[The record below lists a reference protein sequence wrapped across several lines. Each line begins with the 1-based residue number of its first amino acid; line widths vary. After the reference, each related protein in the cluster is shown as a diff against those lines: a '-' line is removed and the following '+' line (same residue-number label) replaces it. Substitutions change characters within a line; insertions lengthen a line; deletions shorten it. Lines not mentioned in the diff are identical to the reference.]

1 MPNKQ
6 YTSNNS
12 LTILNGP
19 EINHAAWNTLLQKS
33 SFASP
38 FQSPDYYKS
47 IERFRHY
54 QAIVYALNINGQL
67 GALVF
72 IVFMKEPG
80 PESVFSK
87 RGVIFGGP
95 LLADDISSEELIFFL
110 KKVAEKFKGKAIYL
124 ETRNFFD
131 FSSYK
136 NEFEQAGWNYEPYLN
151 FQLDLEGLNNENLLA
166 KFKYNRRR
174 EIKQSV
180 TSGAAYGLCIHDEE
194 VKDVYEIL
202 SNLYKTRVKLPLPPL
217 GYFLGLY
224 EHNLIKVFVVKHN
237 DKVIGGSFCPF
248 LPGKAIYTYYYCGLR
263 DYHKRIFPTHLAVL
277 AAMEYAIDN
286 KIPVLDFMGAG
297 KPDMD
302 YGVRKYKSEFGGT
315 QVEHGR
321 FIKIL
326 NPFMY
331 NLGKLGLRILAKIG

>member
-1 MPNKQ
+1 MSFLYKVTEEQNVNQKMWEDQ
-6 YTSNNS
+6 
-12 LTILNGP
+12 L
-19 EINHAAWNTLLQKS
+19 KS
-33 SFASP
+33 SHFVSP
-38 FQSPDYYKS
+38 FQTPQYYQFLKTTPGC
-47 IERFRHY
+47 
-54 QAIVYALNINGQL
+54 N
-67 GALVF
+67 ALVYSL
-72 IVFMKEPG
+72 IVSDKLKATVVITIFKESG
-80 PESVFSK
+80 LKAVFSK

-95 LLADDISSEELIFFL
+95 LLADDIASEELFYFL
-110 KKVAEKFKGKAIYL
+110 KKVSEKLKGKAIYV

-131 FSSYK
+131 FSAYK
-136 NEFEQAGWNYEPYLN
+136 NAFEQAGWNYEPYLN
-151 FQLDLEGLNNENLLA
+151 FQLDLKGLSNENLLS

-180 TSGAAYGLCIHDEE
+180 TNGAVYGQCVHEKEI
-194 VKDVYEIL
+194 KDIYKIL

-224 EHNLIKVFVVKHN
+224 KHNLIKAFVVKHN

-248 LPGKAIYTYYYCGLR
+248 LPGKTIYTYYYCGLR

-277 AAMEYAIDN
+277 AAMEYAIDS

-297 KPDMD
+297 KPDVE
-302 YGVRKYKSEFGGT
+302 YGVRKYKSEFGGA
-315 QVEHGR
+315 QVEQGR

-331 NLGKLGLRILAKIG
+331 NLGKLGLRILTKIG